1 MERNMTTTP
10 RPWLA
15 LALAGLIGLV
25 GAGCGSTESSPSD
38 AASGTDTTGST
49 VTATGATS
57 SNATAADSAD
67 NNLSKQEKAV
77 KFAECVRANGVPNFP
92 DPDAKGEYN
101 FGVDV
106 TQEVWTKAVDACK
119 ALKPPG
125 ALSAKRTPKEQS
137 ASLRFAQCVREH
149 GVKDFPDPVNGEP
162 LIDTYKIP
170 SSNKP
175 GGMTILNAATDACG
189 TILEKSAGGQG

>member
-1 MERNMTTTP
+1 MQRRL
-10 RPWLA
+10 RPLVA
-15 LALAGLIGLV
+15 LALAGLVGLIS
-25 GAGCGSTESSPSD
+25 AGCGSSAPSGSS
-38 AASGTDTTGST
+38 
-49 VTATGATS
+49 TAATS
-57 SNATAADSAD
+57 SGADKELSAR
-67 NNLSKQEKAV
+67 EKAV
-77 KFAECVRANGVPNFP
+77 KFAECMRASGVPHFP
-92 DPDAKGEYN
+92 DPDPKGEFS

-106 TQEVWTKAVDACK
+106 TVEVWTKAVDACK
-119 ALKPPG
+119 ALKPPD

-137 ASLRFAQCVREH
+137 ASLRFAQCVRKH

-189 TILEKSAGGQG
+189 AILEKSAGGQG

>member
-1 MERNMTTTP
+1 MRRAP
-10 RPWLA
+10 RPLA
-15 LALAGLIGLV
+15 VLAMVVLTSVISV
-25 GAGCGSTESSPSD
+25 GCGSDAPSETGG
-38 AASGTDTTGST
+38 ASGSETGS
-49 VTATGATS
+49 AGSSGTGGDKKLT
-57 SNATAADSAD
+57 
-67 NNLSKQEKAV
+67 KQEKAV
-77 KFAECVRANGVPNFP
+77 KFAECMRANGVPHFP
-92 DPDAKGEYN
+92 DPDPNGESN

-106 TQEVWTKAVDACK
+106 TGAVWLKAIDACK
-119 ALKPPG
+119 ELMPPG

-137 ASLRFAQCVREH
+137 ASLRFAQCVRDH

-189 TILEKSAGGQG
+189 SILRLSAGGQR

>member
-1 MERNMTTTP
+1 MQRRLWP
-10 RPWLA
+10 LVA
-15 LALAGLIGLV
+15 LALAGLIGLIS
-25 GAGCGSTESSPSD
+25 AGCGSSASSG
-38 AASGTDTTGST
+38 SGT
-49 VTATGATS
+49 AATS
-57 SNATAADSAD
+57 SGADKELSAR
-67 NNLSKQEKAV
+67 EKAV
-77 KFAECVRANGVPNFP
+77 KFAECMRANGVPHFP
-92 DPDAKGEYN
+92 DPDPKGEFN

-106 TQEVWTKAVDACK
+106 TVEVWTKAVDACK

-189 TILEKSAGGQG
+189 AILEKSAGGQG